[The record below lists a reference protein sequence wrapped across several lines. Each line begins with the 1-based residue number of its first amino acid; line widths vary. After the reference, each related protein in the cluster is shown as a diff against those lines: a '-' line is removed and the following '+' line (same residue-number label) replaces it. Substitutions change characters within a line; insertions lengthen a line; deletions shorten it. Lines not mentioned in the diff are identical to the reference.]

1 MTRVVDSTMPWLE
14 AALDRSLAEAML
26 RRPVSLDALAADSL
40 TLHSAR
46 LLRHLPGRRAIVEYT
61 IDAFWR
67 GTRRGVRLIGKS
79 RAKGLDRETIRVVSS
94 LHDNGFS
101 ADSPD
106 GISVPGVVTVVPEW
120 RMWVSPKV
128 EGPRVADGLAGA
140 GGVLLAARV
149 ADVASKIHCSGVVAR
164 RRHSMSDE
172 LAVLESVLGMASS
185 AWPGL
190 AQRIEVVWHS
200 CRALALAAVAGQ
212 IGAIHRDF
220 YGDQIVVAGGRLF
233 VLDFDQFSEGD
244 AELDVGNFMAHL
256 TEQAIRLD
264 GCSQSMDDVRKA
276 MCERAVESGVSRE
289 LIMVYD
295 LLTLARHIWISTRI
309 ADRNHVTEKILAEC
323 ENRLQ
328 LAELGVG
335 A

>member
-1 MTRVVDSTMPWLE
+1 
-14 AALDRSLAEAML
+14 
-26 RRPVSLDALAADSL
+26 
-40 TLHSAR
+40 
-46 LLRHLPGRRAIVEYT
+46 
-61 IDAFWR
+61 
-67 GTRRGVRLIGKS
+67 
-79 RAKGLDRETIRVVSS
+79 
-94 LHDNGFS
+94 
-101 ADSPD
+101 
-106 GISVPGVVTVVPEW
+106 
-120 RMWVSPKV
+120 MWVSRKV
-128 EGPRVADGLAGA
+128 EGPRVTECLGGA
-140 GGVLLAARV
+140 GGVLLATRI
-149 ADVASKIHCSGVVAR
+149 ADVVHKIHGSGVAAH

-172 LAVLESVLGMASS
+172 LAVLESALGMASI

-190 AQRIEVVWHS
+190 ALRIDDLRHS
-200 CRALALAAVAGQ
+200 CRALALASGAGQ
-212 IGAIHRDF
+212 SGAIHRDF
-220 YGDQIVVAGGRLF
+220 YGDQIVVAGDRLF

-264 GCSQSMDDVRKA
+264 GCSQTMDDVRKA
-276 MCERAVESGVSRE
+276 MCGRAVELGASRE

-328 LAELGVG
+328 LAGLEVG